1 MARVRKPQ
9 GGKAYRCRVRE
20 MSKPRAVH
28 LWTKYA
34 LAYVLVMAI
43 PFTVFSVMVNRYLTN
58 EMTASIQSEMTNT
71 LSAARQSFDQ
81 KINQMVSI
89 SLQISQLNDFRGS
102 NLSSYSYAS
111 RRGVQQMLR
120 AFWATGQV
128 YRDIAYYQRDLPE
141 TVFTISGTYEVSNYR
156 LFYDGQTGQWLSL
169 KQMSDAQ
176 LDQVWYAAGENR
188 DGITRRGAMLIF
200 SQPVPNIP
208 GGFLLFEMSEAG
220 VRDMLPSIPE
230 GGQLTI
236 THGGKWLYPF
246 QTGEELRQPE
256 AGLRKTDDGYW
267 EGAAYSPDF
276 GLTYGY
282 RCQVGDLGSKARTT
296 LQAYMLIIGLIG
308 LLCLFAIVETS
319 RHQAKPIE

>member
-1 MARVRKPQ
+1 M
-9 GGKAYRCRVRE
+9 
-20 MSKPRAVH
+20 
-28 LWTKYA
+28 
-34 LAYVLVMAI
+34 
-43 PFTVFSVMVNRYLTN
+43 
-58 EMTASIQSEMTNT
+58 
-71 LSAARQSFDQ
+71 
-81 KINQMVSI
+81 
-89 SLQISQLNDFRGS
+89 
-102 NLSSYSYAS
+102 
-111 RRGVQQMLR
+111 
-120 AFWATGQV
+120 
-128 YRDIAYYQRDLPE
+128 
-141 TVFTISGTYEVSNYR
+141 FTISGTYEVSNYR

-169 KQMSDAQ
+169 KQMSDTQ

-267 EGAAYSPDF
+267 EDAAYSPDL

-282 RCQVGDLGSKARTT
+282 RCQVGDLGSKDRAT

-308 LLCLFAIVETS
+308 LL
-319 RHQAKPIE
+319 